1 MSGQV
6 KVALGFPWYNGP
18 DVDTFALYHEH
29 LYYYGRMKER
39 SHWLA
44 ALSDMG
50 VDEEKMKLSP
60 LDHIDGD
67 PRGELRKGEGPFDFF
82 IAVET
87 RMSLVGLA
95 RERLVDM
102 ALGAGLDWLFC
113 WDADMR
119 FPLSTFL
126 RLWRHQKPVVGALAF
141 TSRDPVTPCLYRMT
155 EAFDPIQKLPKYGS
169 EVVWDFPNDKLI
181 SDEDI
186 GGEMAFGAGVVLY
199 NLNVFRQIPKP
210 WFQSTGCGEDWFF
223 CLRASKFGIPRYV
236 DTGFN
241 IQHKAHRA
249 EWIDKGVYFQR
260 RVERLEEYEKLMRKD
275 KMGVLAL

>member
-1 MSGQV
+1 MSSV

-18 DVDTFALYHEH
+18 DVDTFSLYHEH
-29 LYYYGRMKER
+29 MYYYGRLKER
-39 SHWLA
+39 SYWLYETGMERQ
-44 ALSDMG
+44 LP
-50 VDEEKMKLSP
+50 L
-60 LDHIDGD
+60 LDHIEGD
-67 PRGELRKGEGPFDFF
+67 PRGELRRGEGPFEFY

-141 TSRDPVTPCLYRMT
+141 TSRDPIAPCLYRMYKGY
-155 EAFDPIQKLPKYGS
+155 DPVQQIDKWGS
-169 EVVWDFPNDKLI
+169 ETVWDFPDKGLI
-181 SDEDI
+181 TDEDI
-186 GGEMAFGAGVVLY
+186 GGEIAFGAGVVLY

-223 CLRASKFGIPRYV
+223 CHRAARYGIPRYV
-236 DTGFN
+236 DTSLD
-241 IQHKAHRA
+241 IQHKAHKA
-249 EWIDKGVYFQR
+249 EWTNKGVYLQR
-260 RVERLEEYEKLMRKD
+260 RLDRVEEYDRVMKREGKAVQAEGMA
-275 KMGVLAL
+275 AL